1 MKVKLKT
8 NLAWFFLFSGGG
20 GGGGSEEMK
29 KKLFSVIH
37 YLTGVSFS
45 REWKDLIFFPETAL
59 GGVLQKKMFLKI
71 LQNSQENTSARVFFL
86 VKLQTEALKICGTLP
101 GNCFC
106 LSLMK

>member
-71 LQNSQENTSARVFFL
+71 LQNSQEFL
-86 VKLQTEALKICGTLP
+86 VKLQTEALKILKNTLQ
-101 GNCFC
+101 NF
-106 LSLMK
+106 